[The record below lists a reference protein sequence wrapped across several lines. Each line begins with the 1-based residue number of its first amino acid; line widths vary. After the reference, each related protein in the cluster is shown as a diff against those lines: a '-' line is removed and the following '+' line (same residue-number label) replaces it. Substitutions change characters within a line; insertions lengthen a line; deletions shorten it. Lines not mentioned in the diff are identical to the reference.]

1 MGRSFAAVVV
11 LMQLVGQ
18 TAALRCQQL
27 SGFDRQRGRTML
39 HQVQQAIERQYYDSA
54 LNGIALADTAAVLEA
69 RIQQATS
76 LADVLAAVAKLALTL
91 NDSHTFFVPPQQ
103 TVRADYGWDMLMIG
117 DSCYVARVKDQSDA
131 ARQGVTAGDQVLA
144 VNGYRPT
151 RQNIWL
157 LRYLFRLL
165 RPQQSLHVVLQ
176 PPNGT
181 RRELDLG
188 AKVTER
194 KLVFDLVQGDDL
206 ARLIREEEN
215 EARERQWVQV
225 EVDDAVVWKLPT
237 FALSSSE
244 IRDAWKRVRG
254 HKALVLDLRGDA
266 GGSEWA
272 LQALLGQLSSADL
285 QIGTLH
291 ERHKQ
296 TPLIAKGSGADAF
309 TGSLVVLVDSRSASA
324 SEVVART
331 VQLAHRGVVVG
342 DRTAGAVMRGR
353 YRPLSQGVETQI
365 VYGVNVT
372 EADLVMSDGGRLEGA
387 GVVPDSLIVPT
398 GADLAAG
405 RDPVLARA
413 LAMVGVPMDPE
424 AAGALERRP

>member
-27 SGFDRQRGRTML
+27 SGFDRQRGRTIL

-176 PPNGT
+176 
-181 RRELDLG
+181 
-188 AKVTER
+188 
-194 KLVFDLVQGDDL
+194 
-206 ARLIREEEN
+206 
-215 EARERQWVQV
+215 
-225 EVDDAVVWKLPT
+225 
-237 FALSSSE
+237 
-244 IRDAWKRVRG
+244 
-254 HKALVLDLRGDA
+254 
-266 GGSEWA
+266 
-272 LQALLGQLSSADL
+272 
-285 QIGTLH
+285 
-291 ERHKQ
+291 
-296 TPLIAKGSGADAF
+296 
-309 TGSLVVLVDSRSASA
+309 
-324 SEVVART
+324 
-331 VQLAHRGVVVG
+331 
-342 DRTAGAVMRGR
+342 
-353 YRPLSQGVETQI
+353 
-365 VYGVNVT
+365 
-372 EADLVMSDGGRLEGA
+372 
-387 GVVPDSLIVPT
+387 
-398 GADLAAG
+398 
-405 RDPVLARA
+405 
-413 LAMVGVPMDPE
+413 
-424 AAGALERRP
+424 